1 MSELWSAIHARFDS
15 QGLPA
20 VAAIAH
26 KLWHYWILPDRD
38 IATQVQEIKN
48 MAIKLKSLRY
58 PLSKEF
64 QTIAILTALPSKWNT
79 IHDIILNKTGKFS
92 LQATIDALLEHET
105 VLKHDQENALISSQ
119 SSKLKLFFSN
129 PDSKGTEGPTCSNCK
144 RPGHTVD
151 HCWAKGGGAEGKGP
165 KWKQSKGNSKGKGKK
180 TGSAK
185 VANDNR
191 SLSPPP
197 AVYITHAEA
206 LMSKDTSDPR
216 ETYFYLDLAAS
227 NHICHTQDYFSS
239 YRKLGSPRRIK
250 TANGYSNAIG
260 IGDITVCTYLNGKS

>member
-1 MSELWSAIHARFDS
+1 MAT
-15 QGLPA
+15 
-20 VAAIAH
+20 IAH
-26 KLWHYWILPDRD
+26 KLWHYRILPDQD
-38 IATQVQEIKN
+38 MATQVQEIKN
-48 MAIKLKSLRY
+48 MAIKLKSLGY
-58 PLSKEF
+58 PLSEEF
-64 QTIAILTALPSKWNT
+64 QTIAILTTLLSKQNT
-79 IHDIILNKTGKFS
+79 IHDIILNRTGKFS

-105 VLKHDQENALISSQ
+105 VLKHDQENALVLSQ
-119 SSKLKLFFSN
+119 SSKSKRFFFFSN

-180 TGSAK
+180 TGLAK
-185 VANDNR
+185 VANDNQ
-191 SLSPPP
+191 SPSPPP

-239 YRKLGSPRRIK
+239 YQKLGSPRRIK
-250 TANGYSNAIG
+250 TANRYSNAIG

>member
-1 MSELWSAIHARFDS
+1 
-15 QGLPA
+15 
-20 VAAIAH
+20 
-26 KLWHYWILPDRD
+26 
-38 IATQVQEIKN
+38 
-48 MAIKLKSLRY
+48 MAIKLKSLGY
-58 PLSKEF
+58 PLSEEF
-64 QTIAILTALPSKWNT
+64 QTIAILTTLPSKWNT
-79 IHDIILNKTGKFS
+79 ICNIILNKTGKFS
-92 LQATIDALLEHET
+92 LQATIDALLEHEM
-105 VLKHDQENALISSQ
+105 VLKHDQENALILSQ

-227 NHICHTQDYFSS
+227 NHICHTRDYFSS
-239 YRKLGSPRRIK
+239 YWKLGSPRRIK